1 MCATQLANH
10 INASFNHLR
19 YDPSGTI
26 DGDGADDGDDS
37 FGPDELDWKWVD
49 VDFLDD
55 GITTHDGTPVPA
67 VNIKARSRNTGC
79 AGSYGGETTSNV
91 NTWSR

>member
-79 AGSYGGETTSNV
+79 AGSYGGEATSNV